1 MEIVCLVLILSLF
14 VLVLISFSMLN
25 HVKEENKELKDFVL
39 AKQKNNEAT
48 FKLILKFLEVSNE
61 DIDRLLEV
69 KNKIK
74 KKEG

>member
-25 HVKEENKELKDFVL
+25 HVKEENKELKDFAL
-39 AKQKNNEAT
+39 AKQKNNEAI

-69 KNKIK
+69 KK
-74 KKEG
+74 